1 MQTALEHHKELFE
14 TYCRER
20 FALMRQQ
27 ASGYLSQL
35 PESAVIFEAMEYSFF
50 SGGKR
55 FRPLLGLTL
64 AEALRIEAK
73 RCYPWLLAIEMIHTY
88 SLIHDDLPAMDNS
101 DIRRGRPSCHKQFRE
116 DIAILA
122 GDALCAQAF
131 WELAD
136 AYQGQ
141 PQELLPRLTCLLS
154 EAIGPRGIVLG
165 QVMDIQSKLS
175 AYTKEQ
181 VLLMHQ
187 LKTGLLFQV
196 VFQGVG
202 LIGGWAADKLE
213 SLNKLGLQIGLA
225 FQIKDDLLDSKED
238 EIEPGSLPAVL
249 GLAETKKLLEHIQKE
264 MQDTLSHLGIPLDSS
279 LAYLI
284 ELNESRSL

>member
-1 MQTALEHHKELFE
+1 MQTSLEHLKHLFE
-14 TYCRER
+14 TYCQAR
-20 FALMRQQ
+20 FTLMRQQ
-27 ASGYLSQL
+27 AGTYLSQL
-35 PESAVIFEAMEYSFF
+35 PQSAVIFEAMEYSFF

-64 AEALRIEAK
+64 AEALNIDLQK
-73 RCYPWLLAIEMIHTY
+73 CYPWLLAIEMIHTY
-88 SLIHDDLPAMDNS
+88 SLIHDDLPVMDNS
-101 DIRRGRPSCHKQFRE
+101 DTRRGRPSCHKQFRE

-136 AYQGQ
+136 GYHADSV
-141 PQELLPRLTCLLS
+141 ELVPRLTGLLS

-165 QVMDIQSKLS
+165 QVMDIQSKS
-175 AYTKEQ
+175 AHYTKEQ
-181 VLLMHQ
+181 ILLMHQ

-202 LIGGWAADKLE
+202 LIGGLATNKIK
-213 SLNKLGLQIGLA
+213 SLDKLGLQIGLA

-249 GLAETKKLLEHIQKE
+249 GLDETKKLLESIQKD
-264 MQDTLSHLGIPLDSS
+264 MQNTLSHLRIPLESS
-279 LAYLI
+279 LAQLI